1 MSANQ
6 RIISGA
12 INTGNNTPTGAKM
25 KIAVDNPYITKD
37 DFIRSFE
44 AQGLGIT
51 QNSPQYQNGV
61 LDELLLECS
70 AAVNRYCGRWFD
82 TQTID
87 EQKTSFTVK
96 PYNPQ
101 LVTVILK
108 NRPYSKIN
116 SAYIQ
121 VLEWFIQII
130 VSGPDSYLQDFYD
143 GGFYKIVPLLSTAGT
158 GVGSPI
164 PAAILDHVPLGIL
177 WTNYTFGYGTV
188 LTAETLTVIA
198 ETKQYQADLGRRLMA
213 PDQVINIY
221 DSGILVSPSNY
232 TIDYANAMVTFI
244 SAYTPNGAITADY
257 TSNESVPFD
266 IKKAVILYAAH
277 LAGQALQNP
286 LGAASLG
293 IQTYTINFGNNS
305 KVEERFK
312 KLLEPYVDI
321 MSTVA
326 FLGL

>member
-12 INTGNNTPTGAKM
+12 IATGNNTPTGAKM
-25 KIAVDNPYITKD
+25 KVAVDNPYVSKD
-37 DFIRSFE
+37 EFVQSFE
-44 AQGLGIT
+44 AVGLGIT
-51 QNSPQYQNGV
+51 NLSPQYQNGQ
-61 LDELLLECS
+61 LDSLLLQTS

-82 TQTID
+82 AQTID

-108 NRPYSKIN
+108 NRPYSRIN

-130 VSGPDSYLQDFYD
+130 VSGPGSYLQDFYD

-164 PAAILDHVPLGIL
+164 PAAILDHVTLGIL

-188 LTAETLTVIA
+188 LTADIMTQVGDTQ
-198 ETKQYQADLGRRLMA
+198 QYQAGLGRRLMA
-213 PDQVINIY
+213 PDQTINVYI
-221 DSGILVSPSNY
+221 SGILISTSNY
-232 TIDYANAMVTFI
+232 TIDYPNAMVTFNVGY
-244 SAYTPNGAITADY
+244 SVTGAVTADF

-266 IKKAVILYAAH
+266 IKKAVILYASH
-277 LAGQALQNP
+277 LIGQALQNP
-286 LGAASLG
+286 LGAMSLG
-293 IQTYTINFGNNS
+293 IQTFNVDFGNNS

-312 KLLEPYVDI
+312 NLLEPFVDK
-321 MSTVA
+321 MPA
-326 FLGL
+326 MLGL